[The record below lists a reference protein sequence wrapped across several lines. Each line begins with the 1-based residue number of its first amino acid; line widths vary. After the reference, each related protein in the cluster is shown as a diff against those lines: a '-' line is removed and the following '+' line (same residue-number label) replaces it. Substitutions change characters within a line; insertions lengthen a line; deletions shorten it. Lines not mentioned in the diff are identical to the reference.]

1 MAGDG
6 DGRYSRGTRYT
17 FRFTTEQAEKLT
29 LISAEMHRTYADLV
43 RDLLDVFAD
52 LPAEEREQILARKV
66 SAA

>member
-1 MAGDG
+1 M
-6 DGRYSRGTRYT
+6 
-17 FRFTTEQAEKLT
+17 T

>member
-29 LISAEMHRTYADLV
+29 LLSAEMNRTQSTLI